1 MRRVGRADILVPVA
15 AVPRGIDGRRA
26 MMSGAWGMTIGGW
39 IWMAVWVVALIVM
52 VWLLVSAGNR
62 REIDDDPMEILR
74 GRYARGEMS
83 EEEFRHARDVLA

>member
-1 MRRVGRADILVPVA
+1 
-15 AVPRGIDGRRA
+15 

-52 VWLLVSAGNR
+52 VWLLVSAGSR
-62 REIDDDPMEILR
+62 REKGDDPMEILR

-83 EEEFRHARDVLA
+83 EEEFRHARDILT